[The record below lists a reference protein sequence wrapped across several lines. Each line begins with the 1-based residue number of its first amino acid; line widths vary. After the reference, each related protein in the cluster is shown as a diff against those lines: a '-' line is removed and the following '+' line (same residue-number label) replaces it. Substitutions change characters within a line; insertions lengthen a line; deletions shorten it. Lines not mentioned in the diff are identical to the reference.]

1 MKTNR
6 IVNFEA
12 RVWDCSSKKMHP
24 KVNAIRLRD
33 SHGLPPIVLVPDGM
47 AERTLAEFVVM
58 KEITG
63 FLDTNGNPVYEY
75 DILQSSDGSTWMV
88 LGCGLLGLQLLE
100 IKSRY
105 LLAGKNITLTHHYY
119 FELKS
124 RMEKLDF
131 SVVGNA
137 FETEDILPSDFL
149 ERFLFNK

>member
-63 FLDTNGNPVYEY
+63 FLDTNGNTVHEY
-75 DILQSSDGSTWMV
+75 DLLKFSDGSVWMV
-88 LGCGLLGLQLLE
+88 SGYGVFGLQLLGLRMFE
-100 IKSRY
+100 EMD
-105 LLAGKNITLTHHYY
+105 GNLT
-119 FELKS
+119 
-124 RMEKLDF
+124 F
-131 SVVGNA
+131 SSYNYSEVVSYIEDEEFSIVGNL
-137 FETEDILPSDFL
+137 FETEELLPPNFQ
-149 ERFLFNK
+149 ERFLLNK